1 MMNKN
6 LSRNL
11 LIVSALVASL
21 FGGLSFYF
29 ASQDYKADS
38 VIFNTSKDIALNGYD
53 TVSYFTDKVA
63 ARGTPDYQADWAGST
78 WYFTNSKN
86 RDLFVAKPANYV
98 PQYGGYDPV
107 GVSKGYTNPT
117 DPEVYTVVAGR
128 LYLHYS
134 EPFREFWDEDRGTN
148 IVLANSNWAFLR
160 DKLLKMQE
168 AE

>member
-1 MMNKN
+1 MNKN

-86 RDLFVAKPANYV
+86 RDLFVAKPANYA
-98 PQYGGYDPV
+98 PQDGGYDPV
-107 GVSKGYTNPT
+107 GVSKGSTNPT